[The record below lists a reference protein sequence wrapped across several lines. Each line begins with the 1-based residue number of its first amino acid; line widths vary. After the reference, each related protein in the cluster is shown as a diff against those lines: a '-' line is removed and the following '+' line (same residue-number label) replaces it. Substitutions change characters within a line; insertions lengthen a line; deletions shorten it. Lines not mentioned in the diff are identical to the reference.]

1 MATFANI
8 LTDVDSKIAAAAG
21 TFTRVTRRRII
32 KLEGD
37 TLPLCILVP
46 IGWIGADEG
55 FEGKINIKYAVGVAM
70 LYAGNMALNTS
81 LTTILDEIDAV
92 RKSLHVTSLTTATN
106 VFDSEL
112 ILSPLFDL
120 DALDRNIDFALMQVN
135 YLAAEN
141 RN

>member
-8 LTDVDSKIAAAAG
+8 LTDVNTLISAAAG
-21 TFTRVTRRRII
+21 TFTRVSRRRII

-46 IGWIGADEG
+46 IGWNGAEEG
-55 FEGKINIKYAVGVAM
+55 FEGKINIRYAVGVAM
-70 LYAGNMALNTS
+70 LYAGNMALNTTM
-81 LTTILDEIDAV
+81 TTILDEIDAV
-92 RKSLHVTSLTTATN
+92 RRALHVTSLPTATN

-112 ILSPLFDL
+112 DLSPLFDL
-120 DALDRNIDFALMQVN
+120 EALDKNIDFALLQVN
-135 YLAAEN
+135 YIAAES